1 MAVSVAVVGATGAV
15 GDLIRKVLFERG
27 FPVKAIKFLASERSV
42 GNSIEFGGKRYVVE
56 PIRPEAFA
64 GVQIVLS
71 STPGKIS
78 QEFSP
83 IAAKQGAIVVDNS
96 SAWRMDPDV
105 PLVVPEVNADELKNI
120 NKGHR
125 RQSELRGDSDLS
137 LPSSRCTTS
146 PKFAAS
152 SCRPISRPQA
162 KARRACRISSSSSAR
177 G

>member
-15 GDLIRKVLFERG
+15 GDLMRQVLLERN
-27 FPVKAIKFLASERSV
+27 FPAGPIKFLASERSA
-42 GNSIEFGGKRYVVE
+42 GKPIEFGGKRYVVE
-56 PIRPEAFA
+56 AIRPEAFA
-64 GVQIVLS
+64 GVEIVLS
-71 STPGKIS
+71 STPSTIS

-120 NKGHR
+120 PKGIVANPNCVTIPMVRRAQAAARPGQDQAHR
-125 RQSELRGDSDLS
+125 RLDLS
-137 LPSSRCTTS
+137 GVVRQGGDGPA
-146 PKFAAS
+146 P
-152 SCRPISRPQA
+152 
-162 KARRACRISSSSSAR
+162 ISSSNSAR